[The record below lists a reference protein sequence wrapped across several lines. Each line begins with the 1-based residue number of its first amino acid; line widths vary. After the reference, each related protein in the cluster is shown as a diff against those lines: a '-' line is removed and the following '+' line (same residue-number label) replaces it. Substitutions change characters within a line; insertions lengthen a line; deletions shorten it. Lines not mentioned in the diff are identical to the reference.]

1 MLCYHCQNCTSH
13 IYHHQMAAPDKII
26 ARTLLLDDGD
36 KMGLAAEIFAEGS
49 LGWARDLRA
58 SLPA

>member
-1 MLCYHCQNCTSH
+1 
-13 IYHHQMAAPDKII
+13 MAAPDKII